1 MTVSIEY
8 SLTQTLDG
16 ICLVIPNVKVPIS
29 KACIFMSD
37 IFLRLTIGCYHL
49 EVNFFDKIVTNS
61 IRVTENDGIHYIN
74 LNKQKREIWSTL
86 LFQGSKE
93 DLLLRK
99 EESLQRHELETKQRI
114 DRAHANRFEEERT
127 TLRGQMNLE
136 KEERDEISRLKA
148 DEERIER
155 LKLYKSIDQLH
166 TKSSYG
172 DKRKEHLLSSIRE
185 ERIRSTPIRKAYTL
199 QFTHSFRFFKTPIRE
214 STSVQ
219 EQEYIVKNR
228 PYMKEKQYFNL
239 SEHDLGLKD
248 VSLLKEN
255 GDELY
260 AAKDY
265 LSAINVYS
273 TIIDI
278 DPLNI
283 SAYSNRSAAYLMIE
297 EPSHCIQDCKKIEDI
312 LSKNNNDREQT
323 IVSMK
328 KINLRLS
335 FAYFQLDVLGRS
347 NGFGLALKHFLMRN
361 DDLSFE
367 GDKLKN
373 LIQCRNLKRK
383 GDVAMRNKNFS
394 RAIELYTCAI
404 EVGKENALLSVYV
417 NRASSFAACSKHV
430 ASIDDCSFVLEALSC
445 DLNDSTKLFSAIPKY
460 GADERRILAE
470 ICITKRAYNYLKL
483 NKWKACE
490 SDLLVASMICNK
502 NFIVERDLNKVRK
515 LLVVKSDRWK
525 V

>member
-8 SLTQTLDG
+8 SFTQTLDG

-29 KACIFMSD
+29 KACIFVSD

-49 EVNFFDKIVTNS
+49 EVNFFDKIETNS
-61 IRVTENDGIHYIN
+61 IRVTENDGIHYIR
-74 LNKQKREIWSTL
+74 LSKQKKELWSTL
-86 LFQGSKE
+86 LFQGTKE
-93 DLLLRK
+93 DILLRK
-99 EESLQRHELETKQRI
+99 EKSLQRRELEMKQLI

-127 TLRGQMNLE
+127 ILRGQMNLE

-155 LKLYKSIDQLH
+155 IKLYQSMNQLQ
-166 TKSSYG
+166 TKGSYG
-172 DKRKEHLLSSIRE
+172 DKRKDHVLGSISE
-185 ERIRSTPIRKAYTL
+185 ERIRSTPIRQAYTL
-199 QFTHSFRFFKTPIRE
+199 QFTHSFRFFKTAIRE
-214 STSVQ
+214 STSIQ
-219 EQEYIVKNR
+219 EQAYILKNR
-228 PYMKEKQYFNL
+228 PYMKGKQYFN
-239 SEHDLGLKD
+239 SDEHDLGLND

-255 GDELY
+255 GDKFY

-297 EPSHCIQDCKKIEDI
+297 EPSHCIRDCMKILDI
-312 LSKNNNDREQT
+312 SLKNNNEREQT

-347 NGFGLALKHFLMRN
+347 NGFELALKHFLMRN
-361 DDLSFE
+361 DDLSYE

-373 LIQCRNLKRK
+373 LIQCRKLKRK

-394 RAIELYTCAI
+394 SAIELYTCAI
-404 EVGKENALLSVYV
+404 EVGKENTLLSVYV

-430 ASIDDCSFVLEALSC
+430 ASINDCSFVLKALSC
-445 DLNDSTKLFSAIPKY
+445 DLCDSTKPFSVIPKY
-460 GADERRILAE
+460 GADERRFLAE
-470 ICITKRAYNYLKL
+470 ICITKRAYNYLKM
-483 NKWKACE
+483 NKLSACE
-490 SDLLVASMICNK
+490 SDLLDASMLCNK
-502 NFIVERDLNKVRK
+502 KFIVERDLNKVRK
-515 LLVVKSDRWK
+515 KLLI
-525 V
+525 